1 MQRSTAPAGVVF
13 GSRRPGR
20 ARDRRCSS
28 DPSVRCAHRTHRR
41 FTASRASRSSGR
53 RPLSVTPFGRRRRSA
68 GTRAGVELAL
78 GLFLCGA
85 VLAAPVAAAS
95 AGWAEVPRLPAP
107 AVPPAGHAEALPD
120 DPAGINQARGRN
132 NTGRT
137 GRPLQ
142 RDRQLLLRQRHSRP
156 LRSGPTVL
164 PDRRG
169 GERITRCRSAPI
181 HPLRT
186 PCHAPPKP
194 RAPMRITADRVGLNQ
209 EPPRC
214 GPVSTSLPRHPC
226 GRLENGVCPQ
236 TVQTCTSIRK
246 RVIPAPEP
254 SHPLRPN
261 RCHRPLWRPAARLT
275 RARPCGPS
283 IDRKPTKRG
292 CP

>member
-20 ARDRRCSS
+20 ARDRR
-28 DPSVRCAHRTHRR
+28 VRCAHRTHRR

-120 DPAGINQARGRN
+120 DPAGINQARGRDT
-132 NTGRT
+132 TGRT

-169 GERITRCRSAPI
+169 GGRITPCRSAPI

-186 PCHAPPKP
+186 PCHAPPNHARRCASRP
-194 RAPMRITADRVGLNQ
+194 TAL
-209 EPPRC
+209 
-214 GPVSTSLPRHPC
+214 
-226 GRLENGVCPQ
+226 
-236 TVQTCTSIRK
+236 
-246 RVIPAPEP
+246 A
-254 SHPLRPN
+254 
-261 RCHRPLWRPAARLT
+261 
-275 RARPCGPS
+275 
-283 IDRKPTKRG
+283 
-292 CP
+292 